1 VSVDPAP
8 RDPPPRRGRRDNGL
22 VGTEFVPL
30 ADVDP
35 RVGEYLLDVLKF
47 NGVPA
52 YLEPSSD
59 TDPYTRTVA
68 LPSPPTD
75 RLWVAREQRSAAR
88 RIVEAEAESAGR
100 RAGAGGAA
108 GGGAAAGD
116 DRPSHGLT
124 DEDEELAW
132 REIVESFEADSTAP
146 VPPWPVEE
154 DAERRSAR
162 SGSVDTDDSGTAD
175 AAGSDGRGAAAN
187 DGASDGAA
195 DAAIADDEGHYVP
208 PPPPP
213 VPRLSRQALTGIALI
228 LVGAL
233 LLIAPGLVGVQPDA
247 GLTFGVIAVLVG
259 AGMLVLRLRDHR
271 SYDGPDDG
279 AVV

>member
-1 VSVDPAP
+1 MSVDPSP
-8 RDPPPRRGRRDNGL
+8 RDPAPRRGRRDNGL
-22 VGTEFVPL
+22 VATEFVPL

-35 RVGEYLLDVLKF
+35 RVGEYLLDVLKL

-88 RIVEAEAESAGR
+88 RIVEAEADSAGR
-100 RAGAGGAA
+100 RVGAGGAA
-108 GGGAAAGD
+108 AGVAPGD

-132 REIVESFEADSTAP
+132 REIVESFETDSTAP

-162 SGSVDTDDSGTAD
+162 SGSVDTDDSETADAGDSDIRDAAASDVTAD
-175 AAGSDGRGAAAN
+175 AAT
-187 DGASDGAA
+187 
-195 DAAIADDEGHYVP
+195 ADDEGHYVP

-228 LVGAL
+228 LLGAVL
-233 LLIAPGLVGVQPDA
+233 LVAPRLVGVQPDA

-271 SYDGPDDG
+271 SDDGPDDG